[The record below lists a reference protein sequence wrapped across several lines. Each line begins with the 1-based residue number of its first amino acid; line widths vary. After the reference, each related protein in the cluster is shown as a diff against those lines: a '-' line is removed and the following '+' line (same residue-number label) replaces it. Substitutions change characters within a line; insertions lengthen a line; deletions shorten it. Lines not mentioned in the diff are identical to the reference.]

1 MKFYFIL
8 YIIFTQ
14 NEKLYNSAK
23 IVHWEAKNNVSQCI
37 VHCVQNKAPNETI
50 SSETKKNSLQYILIH
65 FFLFPFLSS
74 LNFYA
79 YSFSLGQ
86 SLSFPIKVTSR
97 QEVRFAKIRST
108 FWDAGGGGPN
118 FTSLLLFVCMGERV
132 GADVGGCLTT
142 R

>member
-1 MKFYFIL
+1 MRNNIILLKFPLGSKKKTFL
-8 YIIFTQ
+8 
-14 NEKLYNSAK
+14 
-23 IVHWEAKNNVSQCI
+23 NVSFTVYRTKLQM
-37 VHCVQNKAPNETI
+37 KPFPLK
-50 SSETKKNSLQYILIH
+50 TKKNSLQYILIH

-74 LNFYA
+74 LNFRA

-118 FTSLLLFVCMGERV
+118 FTSLLLFVCVGERV